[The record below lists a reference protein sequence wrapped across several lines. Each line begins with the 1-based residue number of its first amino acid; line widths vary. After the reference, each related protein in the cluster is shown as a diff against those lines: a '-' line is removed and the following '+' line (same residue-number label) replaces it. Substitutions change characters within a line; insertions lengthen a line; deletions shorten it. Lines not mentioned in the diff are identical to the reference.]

1 MSRKGGAVIIV
12 DVDDYA
18 LEANRQLDNK
28 EF

>member
-1 MSRKGGAVIIV
+1 MSKKGGAVIIV

-18 LEANRQLDNK
+18 LEANRQLGNN